1 MIMILNF
8 DTPSRLSENLLA
20 AIILSWRAKS
30 SHLTKSTGTCLEIPR
45 LRDDRMIVSKEF
57 SDNLPHGITQPAF
70 EEAKP
75 AFEEAKPAFEE
86 AKPAFEEAKPA
97 FEKAKPAFERR
108 NFVALRLS
116 V

>member
-1 MIMILNF
+1 MK
-8 DTPSRLSENLLA
+8 A
-20 AIILSWRAKS
+20 AW
-30 SHLTKSTGTCLEIPR
+30 GIPCC
-45 LRDDRMIVSKEF
+45 VVKERGE
-57 SDNLPHGITQPAF
+57 HGITQPAF

-75 AFEEAKPAFEE
+75 TFEKVKPAFEKAKPAFE
-86 AKPAFEEAKPA
+86 KAKPA

>member
-75 AFEEAKPAFEE
+75 AFEEAKPAFE
-86 AKPAFEEAKPA
+86 
-97 FEKAKPAFERR
+97 KAKPAFERR